1 MQNLNSSTTEAYKT
15 YFKIEHLV
23 KFIILSF
30 VILIS
35 CSIFMCHSM
44 GNFSFINW
52 LEAISRSNVTQIMCG
67 SIAYIAVPITISYLI
82 IYRRKTNQANA

>member
-1 MQNLNSSTTEAYKT
+1 MQNSKLSTTEAYKT
-15 YFKIEHLV
+15 YFKIERLV

-35 CSIFMCHSM
+35 CSIFMSHSM

-52 LEAISRSNVTQIMCG
+52 LEAISRSNVTQVVCG
-67 SIAYIAVPITISYLI
+67 SIAYIALPITLSYLF
-82 IYRRKTNQANA
+82 IYKRKNRQA

>member
-1 MQNLNSSTTEAYKT
+1 MQNSKLSTTEAYKT
-15 YFKIEHLV
+15 YFKIERLV

-35 CSIFMCHSM
+35 CSIFMSHSM

-67 SIAYIAVPITISYLI
+67 SIAYIALPITLSYLF
-82 IYRRKTNQANA
+82 IYKRKNHQA